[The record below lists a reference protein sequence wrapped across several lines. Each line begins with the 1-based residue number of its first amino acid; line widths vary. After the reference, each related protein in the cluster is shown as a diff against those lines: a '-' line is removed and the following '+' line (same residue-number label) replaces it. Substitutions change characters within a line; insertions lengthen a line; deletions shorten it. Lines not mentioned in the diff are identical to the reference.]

1 MVNMV
6 RRLIL
11 YLILLLTAAPAK
23 GQPAVGRGM
32 SCPVVKIEAERLPD
46 LSIPRAGHQVFYA
59 GGQLTVAGGHT
70 NGFVPTQTTEYYSD
84 GEWHTLQMVYNHD
97 TGYSL
102 PLSNGLVLLGGGSS
116 EPIGIGQTF
125 LAELYDPQAHTFDG
139 FNSMECK
146 RTWCSALEL
155 DSGRVVIAGNWY
167 HDDGIELFDSRQKRF
182 TYIKD
187 VAQGRVCPYIFR
199 TAKDDAIIFG
209 SCSTRGDSLRL
220 TYADRLKGDTLH
232 IPLFETWQPLMVGFH
247 HNWASQTGDE
257 RKGQYTYLLPVKDST
272 GQVAIARADGGRFE
286 LLPTACPVPMKSPWG
301 GIYYSSPVIADRQ
314 NCRAYMLGIDAN
326 FRENPDKPFRL
337 YVLCID
343 YDQVAADRP
352 APLTLGYTDPMTT
365 VPEMPILTPD
375 GDLLLAGG
383 YLGLSNFTPSA
394 SVLLLHLRQ
403 QTAQAPATANRR
415 WLLLA
420 LAGVVLLIL
429 VFYVVRRR
437 RCLQA
442 HRGSDPA
449 VRPASHEG
457 LTPCEPCEPAEADE
471 PATLSEADRQ
481 LMERIRQLME
491 HERLYTNSNLKVS
504 DVAARLNTNSR
515 YVSECI
521 RRSEGTTFSG
531 YVNRYRIGYAQ
542 RLMLN
547 GPKKKVSTFYLEAG
561 FANESTFF
569 RTFKAVVGTTPKEW
583 MEREHDTDE

>member
-1 MVNMV
+1 MATI
-6 RRLIL
+6 RPYYWLTFL
-11 YLILLLTAAPAK
+11 TFLLPSVATGASADTIPK
-23 GQPAVGRGM
+23 G
-32 SCPVVKIEAERLPD
+32 CPIVKVEVEQLPD
-46 LSIPRAGHQVFYA
+46 LNIPRAGHQLFFANGEYV
-59 GGQLTVAGGHT
+59 VAGGHT
-70 NGFVPTQTTEYYSD
+70 SGFVPTQTAEYYSD

-125 LAELYDPQAHTFDG
+125 LAELYDPATHTFDG
-139 FNSMECK
+139 FNSMERK

-167 HDDGIELFDSRQKRF
+167 HDDGIEVFNSRQKRF
-182 TYIKD
+182 IYIKD

-257 RKGQYTYLLPVKDST
+257 RKGQYSYLLPVEDST

-301 GIYYSSPVIADRQ
+301 GIYYTSPVIADRQ

-343 YDQVAADRP
+343 YDQVTADRP

-420 LAGVVLLIL
+420 GVVLLVL

-437 RCLQA
+437 QA
-442 HRGSDPA
+442 HKGSDPA

-457 LTPCEPCEPAEADE
+457 LPPCEPCEPAETDE
-471 PATLSEADRQ
+471 PATLSDADRQ

-583 MEREHDTDE
+583 MEKEHKADE

>member
-1 MVNMV
+1 MATI
-6 RRLIL
+6 RPYYWLTFL
-11 YLILLLTAAPAK
+11 TFLLPSVATGASADTIPK
-23 GQPAVGRGM
+23 G
-32 SCPVVKIEAERLPD
+32 CPIVKVEVEQLPD
-46 LSIPRAGHQVFYA
+46 LNIPRAGHQLFFANGEYV
-59 GGQLTVAGGHT
+59 VAGGHT
-70 NGFVPTQTTEYYSD
+70 SGFVPTQTAEYYSD

-125 LAELYDPQAHTFDG
+125 LAELYDPATHTFDG
-139 FNSMECK
+139 FNSMERK

-167 HDDGIELFDSRQKRF
+167 HDDGIEVFNSRQKRF
-182 TYIKD
+182 IYIKD

-257 RKGQYTYLLPVKDST
+257 RKGQYSYLLPVEDST

-301 GIYYSSPVIADRQ
+301 GISYSSPVIADRQ

-343 YDQVAADRP
+343 YDQVTADRP

-383 YLGLSNFTPSA
+383 NLGLSNFTPSA

-420 LAGVVLLIL
+420 LAGVVLLVL

-437 RCLQA
+437 QA

-457 LTPCEPCEPAEADE
+457 LSPCEPCEPTEAEAPE
-471 PATLSEADRQ
+471 AVSEADRQ

-569 RTFKAVVGTTPKEW
+569 RTFKAIVGTTPKEW
-583 MEREHDTDE
+583 MEKEHEADE

>member
-1 MVNMV
+1 MATI
-6 RRLIL
+6 RPYYWLTFL
-11 YLILLLTAAPAK
+11 TFLLPSVATGASADTIPK
-23 GQPAVGRGM
+23 G
-32 SCPVVKIEAERLPD
+32 CPIVKVEVEQLPD
-46 LSIPRAGHQVFYA
+46 LNIPRAGHQLFFANGEYV
-59 GGQLTVAGGHT
+59 VAGGHT
-70 NGFVPTQTTEYYSD
+70 SGFVPTQTAEYYSD

-125 LAELYDPQAHTFDG
+125 LAELYDPATHTFDG

-167 HDDGIELFDSRQKRF
+167 HDDGIEVFNSRQKRF
-182 TYIKD
+182 IYIKD

-257 RKGQYTYLLPVKDST
+257 QKGQYSYLLPVEDST

-301 GIYYSSPVIADRQ
+301 GIYYTSPVIADRQ

-343 YDQVAADRP
+343 YDQVTADRP

-437 RCLQA
+437 QA

-457 LTPCEPCEPAEADE
+457 LPPCEPCEPAETDE
-471 PATLSEADRQ
+471 PATLSDADRQ

-531 YVNRYRIGYAQ
+531 YVNRYRIDYAQ
-542 RLMLN
+542 RLMRTN
-547 GPKKKVSTFYLEAG
+547 PQKKVSTFYLEAG

-569 RTFKAVVGTTPKEW
+569 RTFKAIVGTTPKEW